1 MKRSNST
8 KKAQSAFKKLGAVA
22 LITATLA
29 LFFTACNQAG
39 GGGGTT
45 KPKHAINFSVDS
57 TTPNGTLKAKAD
69 GVPETSTSPINV
81 EEGKTVTFTA
91 TANAGYR
98 VKGWTLD
105 NSPITEAGTNTE
117 YKLTVTKVVTVK
129 VSFEA
134 IPPTKYTVTLTQTEG
149 GTVTALPEIPADKLM
164 VKDTEITFTAKADD
178 GYKVGKWKV
187 TPAEALQAG
196 TGADGSETAKVKITA
211 DTTVSVSFKKTYAV
225 NFSVAGTGGTLKAEG
240 DGITQPATS
249 PISVEEGKA
258 VIFTAKAND
267 GYKIGK
273 WTVTGSVL
281 ETGTGA
287 DGSPTAKV
295 KITADTTVSVSFE
308 PNPVEGGAVLILS
321 PDKLTIKV
329 RAVTEDGSAITVEGC
344 KETTLEKGKYTE
356 LHAKGTKVILKGNIT
371 ELSCSDN
378 QLTSLN
384 VQGLTALQ
392 KLSCGGNKLTALN
405 VQGLTALQELWCSG
419 NQLPELNVQGLTAL
433 QKLECRDNQLTE
445 LNVQGLTA
453 LQKLECWKN
462 QLTELNVQGC
472 AALQKLGCYSNQLNA
487 QTMTEILNA
496 LPTRTA
502 GDDARAWL
510 YTEETDKPEGNYK
523 DFTQP
528 AELKAALDGAKKR
541 NWKLEKINES
551 GILKDI

>member
-1 MKRSNST
+1 MKRSNS
-8 KKAQSAFKKLGAVA
+8 KSKAQSAFRKLGAVA

-29 LFFTACNQAG
+29 VCFTACKQTGNTG
-39 GGGGTT
+39 GEST
-45 KPKHAINFSVDS
+45 PKHAITFGVEGG
-57 TTPNGTLKAKAD
+57 NGTLKAKAD

-91 TANAGYR
+91 KANDGYR

-105 NSPITEAGTNTE
+105 GKAVNGTNTE
-117 YKLTVTKVVTVK
+117 YKLKVSKAVTVK

-164 VKDTEITFTAKADD
+164 VKDTEITFTATANE
-178 GYKVGKWKV
+178 GYKIGKWKV

-211 DTTVSVSFKKTYAV
+211 NTTVSVSFTKKTYAV

-249 PISVEEGKA
+249 PITVEHGKE
-258 VIFTAKAND
+258 VIFTAKADD
-267 GYKIGK
+267 GYKVGK

-281 ETGTGA
+281 ETGTGVE
-287 DGSPTAKV
+287 GSETAKV

-321 PDKLTIKV
+321 PDKLTIEV
-329 RAVTEDGSAITVEGC
+329 RAVTADNSAITVEGC
-344 KETTLEKGKYTE
+344 KETTLEKGKHTK

-371 ELSCSDN
+371 GLSCSDN

-392 KLSCGGNKLTALN
+392 KLSCGGNKLTELN

-453 LQKLECWKN
+453 LQKLDCWKN
-462 QLTELNVQGC
+462 QLTELNVQSC
-472 AALQKLGCYSNQLNA
+472 TALKDLYCYSNQLNA
-487 QTMTEILNA
+487 QAMTEILNA
-496 LPTRTA
+496 LPAREASDNATA
-502 GDDARAWL
+502 RL
-510 YTEETDKPEGNYK
+510 YTEGTDKPEGNCK

-528 AELKAALDGAKKR
+528 AELKKAVEDAKSR
-541 NWKLEKINES
+541 NWKLHKINES